1 MKKKILSLLIAFG
14 MVTQL
19 IGCDVPVIDFGDS
32 IKSPYEQIF
41 NKDNGESKTNEK
53 DEIKKETNDETIR
66 EETQKN
72 ENDQTSNSESKD
84 EVEVTINE
92 YYEIQYPEYYEIQ
105 YPEGYLY
112 DGRGIETETETEI
125 ELQYFYVDSNGE
137 LKLKMEIGDIPKE
150 CVQDAINEM
159 YAVKGYRFKQEPYK
173 TIYAKFNGY
182 IENMEDVEFSKNEKA
197 ILDKLIARR

>member
-14 MVTQL
+14 MATQL
-19 IGCDVPVIDFGDS
+19 IGCNVPFINSGDS

-41 NKDNGESKTNEK
+41 NKDNGESKINEK

-66 EETQKN
+66 EETQKK
-72 ENDQTSNSESKD
+72 ENDQTSNSKSKD

-92 YYEIQYPEYYEIQ
+92 YYEIQYPEE
-105 YPEGYLY
+105 YLY
-112 DGRGIETETETEI
+112 IDKGIETETETE
-125 ELQYFYVDSNGE
+125 LRYFYVDSNGE

-150 CVQDAINEM
+150 CAQDAINEM
-159 YAVKGYRFKQEPYK
+159 YALKGYRFKQEPYK

>member
-14 MVTQL
+14 MATQL

-41 NKDNGESKTNEK
+41 NKDNGESKINEK

-66 EETQKN
+66 EETQKK
-72 ENDQTSNSESKD
+72 ENDQTSNSELKD
-84 EVEVTINE
+84 KVEVTINE
-92 YYEIQYPEYYEIQ
+92 YYEIQYPE
-105 YPEGYLY
+105 GYLY
-112 DGRGIETETETEI
+112 NDKGIETETE
-125 ELQYFYVDSNGE
+125 LRYFYVDSNGE

-150 CVQDAINEM
+150 CAQDAINEM

-182 IENMEDVEFSKNEKA
+182 IENMEDVQFSKNEKA

>member
-14 MVTQL
+14 MATQL

-41 NKDNGESKTNEK
+41 NKDNGESKINEK

-66 EETQKN
+66 EETQKK
-72 ENDQTSNSESKD
+72 ENDQTSNSKSKD
-84 EVEVTINE
+84 EVEVNIN
-92 YYEIQYPEYYEIQ
+92 EYYEIQ

-112 DGRGIETETETEI
+112 NDKGIETETE
-125 ELQYFYVDSNGE
+125 LRYFYVDSNGE

-150 CVQDAINEM
+150 CAQDAINEM

>member
-1 MKKKILSLLIAFG
+1 MKKKVLSLLIAFG
-14 MVTQL
+14 MATQL
-19 IGCDVPVIDFGDS
+19 IGCDVPFINSGDS

-66 EETQKN
+66 EETQKK
-72 ENDQTSNSESKD
+72 ENDQTSNSKSKD
-84 EVEVTINE
+84 EVDVTINE

-112 DGRGIETETETEI
+112 NDKGIETETETE
-125 ELQYFYVDSNGE
+125 LRYFYVDSNGE

-150 CVQDAINEM
+150 CAQDAINEM

-182 IENMEDVEFSKNEKA
+182 IENMEDVQFSKNEKA

>member
-14 MVTQL
+14 MATQL
-19 IGCDVPVIDFGDS
+19 IGCDVPFINSGDS
-32 IKSPYEQIF
+32 IKLPYEQIF
-41 NKDNGESKTNEK
+41 NKDNGESKINEK

-66 EETQKN
+66 EETQKK
-72 ENDQTSNSESKD
+72 ENDQTSNSKSKD

-92 YYEIQYPEYYEIQ
+92 YYEIQYPE
-105 YPEGYLY
+105 GYLY
-112 DGRGIETETETEI
+112 NDKGIETETE
-125 ELQYFYVDSNGE
+125 LRYFYVDSNGE

-150 CVQDAINEM
+150 CTQDAINEM
-159 YAVKGYRFKQEPYK
+159 YAFKGYRFKQEPYK

>member
-14 MVTQL
+14 MATQL
-19 IGCDVPVIDFGDS
+19 IGCDVPFINSGDS

-66 EETQKN
+66 EETQKK
-72 ENDQTSNSESKD
+72 ENDQTSNSELKD
-84 EVEVTINE
+84 KVEVTINE
-92 YYEIQYPEYYEIQ
+92 YYEIQYPE
-105 YPEGYLY
+105 GYLY
-112 DGRGIETETETEI
+112 NDKGIETET

-150 CVQDAINEM
+150 CAQDAINEM
-159 YAVKGYRFKQEPYK
+159 YAFKGYKFKQEPYK

-182 IENMEDVEFSKNEKA
+182 IENMEDVQFSKNEKA

>member
-14 MVTQL
+14 IATQL
-19 IGCDVPVIDFGDS
+19 IGCDVPFINSGDS

-53 DEIKKETNDETIR
+53 DEIEKETNDKTIR
-66 EETQKN
+66 EETQKK
-72 ENDQTSNSESKD
+72 ENDQTSNSELKD
-84 EVEVTINE
+84 KVNVTINE
-92 YYEIQYPEYYEIQ
+92 YYEIQYPEE
-105 YPEGYLY
+105 YLY
-112 DGRGIETETETEI
+112 NDKVIETETETE
-125 ELQYFYVDSNGE
+125 LRYFYVDSNGE

-150 CVQDAINEM
+150 CAQDAINEM
-159 YAVKGYRFKQEPYK
+159 YALKGYRFKQEPYK

-182 IENMEDVEFSKNEKA
+182 IENMEDVQFSKNEKA

>member
-14 MVTQL
+14 IATQL
-19 IGCDVPVIDFGDS
+19 IGCDVPFINSGDS
-32 IKSPYEQIF
+32 IKSQYEQIF

-53 DEIKKETNDETIR
+53 DEIKKETNDKTIR
-66 EETQKN
+66 EETQKK
-72 ENDQTSNSESKD
+72 ENDQTSNSELKD
-84 EVEVTINE
+84 KVEVTINE
-92 YYEIQYPEYYEIQ
+92 YYEIQYPEE
-105 YPEGYLY
+105 YLY
-112 DGRGIETETETEI
+112 NDKVIETETETE
-125 ELQYFYVDSNGE
+125 LRYFYVDSNGE

-150 CVQDAINEM
+150 CAQDAINEM
-159 YAVKGYRFKQEPYK
+159 YAFKGYKFKQEPYK

>member
-14 MVTQL
+14 MATQL
-19 IGCDVPVIDFGDS
+19 IGCDVPFINSGDS

-41 NKDNGESKTNEK
+41 NKDNGESKINEK

-66 EETQKN
+66 EETQKK
-72 ENDQTSNSESKD
+72 ENDQTSNSELKD
-84 EVEVTINE
+84 KVEVTINE
-92 YYEIQYPEYYEIQ
+92 YYEIQYPE
-105 YPEGYLY
+105 GYLY
-112 DGRGIETETETEI
+112 NDKGIETETE
-125 ELQYFYVDSNGE
+125 LRYFYVDSNGE

-150 CVQDAINEM
+150 CAQDAINEM
-159 YAVKGYRFKQEPYK
+159 YALKGYRFKQEPYK

-182 IENMEDVEFSKNEKA
+182 IENMEDVQFSKNEKA

>member
-14 MVTQL
+14 MATQL

-41 NKDNGESKTNEK
+41 NKDNGESKINEK
-53 DEIKKETNDETIR
+53 DEIKKETNDKTIR
-66 EETQKN
+66 EETQKK
-72 ENDQTSNSESKD
+72 ENDQTSNSELKD
-84 EVEVTINE
+84 KVEVTINE
-92 YYEIQYPEYYEIQ
+92 YYEIQYPEE
-105 YPEGYLY
+105 YLY
-112 DGRGIETETETEI
+112 NDKGIETETE
-125 ELQYFYVDSNGE
+125 LRYFYVDSSGE

-150 CVQDAINEM
+150 CAQDAINEM

-182 IENMEDVEFSKNEKA
+182 IDNMEDVEFSKNEKA

>member
-14 MVTQL
+14 IATQF
-19 IGCDVPVIDFGDS
+19 IGCDVPFINSGDS

-53 DEIKKETNDETIR
+53 DEIKKETNDKTIR
-66 EETQKN
+66 EETQKK
-72 ENDQTSNSESKD
+72 ENDQTSNSELKD
-84 EVEVTINE
+84 KVEVTINE
-92 YYEIQYPEYYEIQ
+92 YYEIQYPE
-105 YPEGYLY
+105 GYLY
-112 DGRGIETETETEI
+112 NDKGIETETETE
-125 ELQYFYVDSNGE
+125 LRYFYVDSNGE

-150 CVQDAINEM
+150 CAQDAINEM
-159 YAVKGYRFKQEPYK
+159 YALKGYRFKQEPYK

-182 IENMEDVEFSKNEKA
+182 IDNMEDVQFSKNEKA

>member
-14 MVTQL
+14 MATQL
-19 IGCDVPVIDFGDS
+19 IGCDVPFINSGDS

-66 EETQKN
+66 EETQKK
-72 ENDQTSNSESKD
+72 ENDQTSNSELKD
-84 EVEVTINE
+84 KVEVTINE
-92 YYEIQYPEYYEIQ
+92 YYEIQYPE
-105 YPEGYLY
+105 GYLY
-112 DGRGIETETETEI
+112 NDKGIETETETE
-125 ELQYFYVDSNGE
+125 LRYFYVDSNGE

-150 CVQDAINEM
+150 CAQDAINEM

-182 IENMEDVEFSKNEKA
+182 IENMEDVQFSKNEKA

>member
-14 MVTQL
+14 MATQL

-41 NKDNGESKTNEK
+41 NKDNGESKINEK

-66 EETQKN
+66 EETQKK
-72 ENDQTSNSESKD
+72 ENDQTSNSKLKD
-84 EVEVTINE
+84 DVEVTINE
-92 YYEIQYPEYYEIQ
+92 YYEIQYPE
-105 YPEGYLY
+105 GYLY
-112 DGRGIETETETEI
+112 NDKGIETETETE
-125 ELQYFYVDSNGE
+125 LRYFYVDSNGE

-150 CVQDAINEM
+150 CAQDAINEM
-159 YAVKGYRFKQEPYK
+159 YALKGYRFKQEPYK

-182 IENMEDVEFSKNEKA
+182 IDNMEDVEFSKNEKA

>member
-1 MKKKILSLLIAFG
+1 MKKKVLSLLIAFG
-14 MVTQL
+14 MATQL

-41 NKDNGESKTNEK
+41 NKDNSESKINEK

-66 EETQKN
+66 EETQKK
-72 ENDQTSNSESKD
+72 ENDQTSNSKSKD

-92 YYEIQYPEYYEIQ
+92 YYEIQYPE
-105 YPEGYLY
+105 GYLY
-112 DGRGIETETETEI
+112 NDKGIETETETE
-125 ELQYFYVDSNGE
+125 LRYFYVDSNGE

-150 CVQDAINEM
+150 CAQDAINEM
-159 YAVKGYRFKQEPYK
+159 YALKGYRFKQEPYK

>member
-14 MVTQL
+14 MATQL

-41 NKDNGESKTNEK
+41 NKDNGESKINEK
-53 DEIKKETNDETIR
+53 DEIKKETNNETIR
-66 EETQKN
+66 EETQKK
-72 ENDQTSNSESKD
+72 ENDQTSNSELKD
-84 EVEVTINE
+84 KMEVTINE
-92 YYEIQYPEYYEIQ
+92 YYEIQYPE
-105 YPEGYLY
+105 GYLY
-112 DGRGIETETETEI
+112 NDKGIETETE
-125 ELQYFYVDSNGE
+125 LRYFYVDSNGE

-150 CVQDAINEM
+150 CAQDAINEM
-159 YAVKGYRFKQEPYK
+159 YALKGYRFKQEPYK

-182 IENMEDVEFSKNEKA
+182 IENMEDVQFSKNEKV

>member
-14 MVTQL
+14 MATQL

-53 DEIKKETNDETIR
+53 DEIKKETNDKTIR
-66 EETQKN
+66 EETQKK
-72 ENDQTSNSESKD
+72 ENDQTSNSELKD
-84 EVEVTINE
+84 KVEVTINE
-92 YYEIQYPEYYEIQ
+92 YYEIQYPEE
-105 YPEGYLY
+105 YLY
-112 DGRGIETETETEI
+112 IDKGIETETETE
-125 ELQYFYVDSNGE
+125 LRYFYVDSNGE

-150 CVQDAINEM
+150 CAQDAINEM
-159 YAVKGYRFKQEPYK
+159 YALKGYRFKQEPYK

>member
-14 MVTQL
+14 MATQL

-53 DEIKKETNDETIR
+53 DEIKKETNDKTIR
-66 EETQKN
+66 EETQKK
-72 ENDQTSNSESKD
+72 ENDQTSNSKSKD

-92 YYEIQYPEYYEIQ
+92 YYEIQYPEE
-105 YPEGYLY
+105 YLY
-112 DGRGIETETETEI
+112 IDKEIETETE
-125 ELQYFYVDSNGE
+125 LRYFYVDSNGE

-150 CVQDAINEM
+150 CAQDAINEM
-159 YAVKGYRFKQEPYK
+159 YALKGYRFKQEPYK

-182 IENMEDVEFSKNEKA
+182 IENMEDVQFSKNEKA

>member
-14 MVTQL
+14 IATQL
-19 IGCDVPVIDFGDS
+19 IGCDVPFIKSGDS
-32 IKSPYEQIF
+32 IKLPYEQIF
-41 NKDNGESKTNEK
+41 NKDNGESKINEK

-66 EETQKN
+66 EETQKK
-72 ENDQTSNSESKD
+72 ENDQTSNSELKD
-84 EVEVTINE
+84 EVNVTINE
-92 YYEIQYPEYYEIQ
+92 YYEIQYPEE
-105 YPEGYLY
+105 YLY
-112 DGRGIETETETEI
+112 NDKGIETETE
-125 ELQYFYVDSNGE
+125 LRYFYVDSNGE

-150 CVQDAINEM
+150 CAQDAINEM
-159 YAVKGYRFKQEPYK
+159 YALKGYRFKQEPYK

>member
-14 MVTQL
+14 MATQL

-41 NKDNGESKTNEK
+41 NKDNGESKINEK

-72 ENDQTSNSESKD
+72 ENDQTSNSKSKD
-84 EVEVTINE
+84 DVEVTINE
-92 YYEIQYPEYYEIQ
+92 YYEIQYPEE
-105 YPEGYLY
+105 YLY
-112 DGRGIETETETEI
+112 IDKGIETETEI
-125 ELQYFYVDSNGE
+125 EPELRYFYVDSNGE

-150 CVQDAINEM
+150 CAQDAINEM
-159 YAVKGYRFKQEPYK
+159 YALKGYRFKQEPYK

>member
-14 MVTQL
+14 MATQL

-41 NKDNGESKTNEK
+41 NKDNSKSKINEK
-53 DEIKKETNDETIR
+53 DEIKKETNNETIR
-66 EETQKN
+66 EETQKK
-72 ENDQTSNSESKD
+72 ENDQTSNSKSKD

-92 YYEIQYPEYYEIQ
+92 YYEIQYPEE
-105 YPEGYLY
+105 YLY
-112 DGRGIETETETEI
+112 IDKGIETETE
-125 ELQYFYVDSNGE
+125 LRYFYVDSNGE

-150 CVQDAINEM
+150 CAQDAINEM
-159 YAVKGYRFKQEPYK
+159 YALKGYRFKQEPYK

-182 IENMEDVEFSKNEKA
+182 IENMEDVQFSKNEKV

>member
-14 MVTQL
+14 MAIQL
-19 IGCDVPVIDFGDS
+19 IGCDVPFINSGDS

-66 EETQKN
+66 EETQKK
-72 ENDQTSNSESKD
+72 ENDQTSNSELKD
-84 EVEVTINE
+84 KVEVTINE
-92 YYEIQYPEYYEIQ
+92 YYEIQYPE
-105 YPEGYLY
+105 GYLY
-112 DGRGIETETETEI
+112 NDKGIETETE
-125 ELQYFYVDSNGE
+125 LRYFYVDLNGE

-150 CVQDAINEM
+150 CAQDAINEM
-159 YAVKGYRFKQEPYK
+159 YALKGYRFKQEPYK

-182 IENMEDVEFSKNEKA
+182 IENMEDVQFSKNEKA

>member
-14 MVTQL
+14 MATQL

-41 NKDNGESKTNEK
+41 NKDNGESKINEK

-66 EETQKN
+66 EETQKK
-72 ENDQTSNSESKD
+72 ENDQTSNSKSKD

-92 YYEIQYPEYYEIQ
+92 YYEIQYPE
-105 YPEGYLY
+105 GYLY
-112 DGRGIETETETEI
+112 NDKGIETETE
-125 ELQYFYVDSNGE
+125 LRYFYVDSNGE

-150 CVQDAINEM
+150 CAQDAINEM
-159 YAVKGYRFKQEPYK
+159 YALKGYRFKQEPYK

-182 IENMEDVEFSKNEKA
+182 IDNMEDVEFSKNEKA

>member
-14 MVTQL
+14 MATQL

-41 NKDNGESKTNEK
+41 NKDNGESKINEK

-66 EETQKN
+66 EETQKK
-72 ENDQTSNSESKD
+72 ENDQTSNSELKD

-92 YYEIQYPEYYEIQ
+92 YYEIQYPE
-105 YPEGYLY
+105 GYLY
-112 DGRGIETETETEI
+112 NDKGIETETETE
-125 ELQYFYVDSNGE
+125 LRYFYIDSNGE

-150 CVQDAINEM
+150 CAQDAINEM
-159 YAVKGYRFKQEPYK
+159 YALKGYRFKQEPYK

>member
-14 MVTQL
+14 IATQL
-19 IGCDVPVIDFGDS
+19 IGCDVPFINFGDS

-41 NKDNGESKTNEK
+41 NKDNSESKINEK

-66 EETQKN
+66 EETQKK
-72 ENDQTSNSESKD
+72 ENDQTSNSELKD
-84 EVEVTINE
+84 KVEVTINE
-92 YYEIQYPEYYEIQ
+92 YYEIQYPEE
-105 YPEGYLY
+105 YLY
-112 DGRGIETETETEI
+112 DDKGIETETE
-125 ELQYFYVDSNGE
+125 LRYFYVDSNGE

-150 CVQDAINEM
+150 CAQDAINEM
-159 YAVKGYRFKQEPYK
+159 YALKGYRFKQEPYK

-182 IENMEDVEFSKNEKA
+182 IENMEDVQFSKNEKA

>member
-1 MKKKILSLLIAFG
+1 MKKKILSLLITFG
-14 MVTQL
+14 MATQL

-41 NKDNGESKTNEK
+41 NKDNSESKINEK

-66 EETQKN
+66 EETQKK
-72 ENDQTSNSESKD
+72 ENDQTSNSELKD
-84 EVEVTINE
+84 KVEVTINE
-92 YYEIQYPEYYEIQ
+92 YYEIQYPEE
-105 YPEGYLY
+105 YLY
-112 DGRGIETETETEI
+112 IDKEIETETETE
-125 ELQYFYVDSNGE
+125 LRYFYVDSNGE

-150 CVQDAINEM
+150 CAQDAINEM
-159 YAVKGYRFKQEPYK
+159 YALKGYRFKQEPYK

>member
-14 MVTQL
+14 IATQF
-19 IGCDVPVIDFGDS
+19 IGCDVPFINSGDS

-41 NKDNGESKTNEK
+41 NKDNGESKINEK

-66 EETQKN
+66 EETQKK
-72 ENDQTSNSESKD
+72 ENDQTSNSELKD
-84 EVEVTINE
+84 KVEVTINE
-92 YYEIQYPEYYEIQ
+92 YYEIQYPE
-105 YPEGYLY
+105 GYLY
-112 DGRGIETETETEI
+112 NDKGIETETETE
-125 ELQYFYVDSNGE
+125 LRYFYVDSNGE

-150 CVQDAINEM
+150 CAQDAINEM
-159 YAVKGYRFKQEPYK
+159 YALKGYRFKQEPYK

>member
-14 MVTQL
+14 MATQL
-19 IGCDVPVIDFGDS
+19 IGCDVPFINSGDS

-41 NKDNGESKTNEK
+41 NKDNSESKINEK

-66 EETQKN
+66 EETQKK
-72 ENDQTSNSESKD
+72 ENDQTSNSELKD
-84 EVEVTINE
+84 KVEVTINE
-92 YYEIQYPEYYEIQ
+92 YYEIQYPE
-105 YPEGYLY
+105 GYLY
-112 DGRGIETETETEI
+112 NDKGIEIETE
-125 ELQYFYVDSNGE
+125 LRYFYVDSNGE

-150 CVQDAINEM
+150 CAQDAINEM
-159 YAVKGYRFKQEPYK
+159 YALKGYRFKQEPYK

>member
-1 MKKKILSLLIAFG
+1 MKKKVLSLLIAFG
-14 MVTQL
+14 MATQL
-19 IGCDVPVIDFGDS
+19 IGCDVPFINSGDS
-32 IKSPYEQIF
+32 IKLPYEQIF

-66 EETQKN
+66 EETQKK

-92 YYEIQYPEYYEIQ
+92 YYEIQYPEE
-105 YPEGYLY
+105 YLY
-112 DGRGIETETETEI
+112 IDKGIETETETE
-125 ELQYFYVDSNGE
+125 LRYFYVDSNGE

-150 CVQDAINEM
+150 CAQDAINEM

-182 IENMEDVEFSKNEKA
+182 IENMEDVQFSKNEKA

>member
-14 MVTQL
+14 MATQL
-19 IGCDVPVIDFGDS
+19 IGCDVPFINSGDS

-66 EETQKN
+66 EETQKK
-72 ENDQTSNSESKD
+72 ENDQTSNSKSKD

-92 YYEIQYPEYYEIQ
+92 YYEIQYPEE
-105 YPEGYLY
+105 YPYN
-112 DGRGIETETETEI
+112 DKGIETETE
-125 ELQYFYVDSNGE
+125 LRYFYVDSNGE

-150 CVQDAINEM
+150 CAQDAINEM

-182 IENMEDVEFSKNEKA
+182 IENMEDVQFSKNEKA

>member
-14 MVTQL
+14 MATQL
-19 IGCDVPVIDFGDS
+19 IGCDVPFIKSGDS

-66 EETQKN
+66 EETQKK
-72 ENDQTSNSESKD
+72 ENDQTSNSELKD

-92 YYEIQYPEYYEIQ
+92 YYEIQYPEE
-105 YPEGYLY
+105 YLY
-112 DGRGIETETETEI
+112 NDKGIETETETE
-125 ELQYFYVDSNGE
+125 LRYFYVDSNGE

-150 CVQDAINEM
+150 CAQDAINEM
-159 YAVKGYRFKQEPYK
+159 YALKGYRFKQEPYK

>member
-1 MKKKILSLLIAFG
+1 MKKKVLSLLIAFG
-14 MVTQL
+14 MATQL
-19 IGCDVPVIDFGDS
+19 ISCDAPVIDFGDS

-41 NKDNGESKTNEK
+41 NKDNSESKINEK

-66 EETQKN
+66 EETQKK
-72 ENDQTSNSESKD
+72 ENDQTSNSELKD
-84 EVEVTINE
+84 KVEVTINE
-92 YYEIQYPEYYEIQ
+92 YYEIQYPEE
-105 YPEGYLY
+105 YLY
-112 DGRGIETETETEI
+112 IDKGIETETETE
-125 ELQYFYVDSNGE
+125 LRYFYVDSNGE

-150 CVQDAINEM
+150 CTQDAINEM
-159 YAVKGYRFKQEPYK
+159 YALKGYKFKQEPYK

>member
-14 MVTQL
+14 MATQL

-41 NKDNGESKTNEK
+41 NKDNGESKINEK

-66 EETQKN
+66 EETQKK
-72 ENDQTSNSESKD
+72 ENDQTSNSELKD
-84 EVEVTINE
+84 KVEVTINE
-92 YYEIQYPEYYEIQ
+92 YYEIQYPE
-105 YPEGYLY
+105 GYLY
-112 DGRGIETETETEI
+112 NDKGIETETE
-125 ELQYFYVDSNGE
+125 LRYFYVDSNGE

-150 CVQDAINEM
+150 CAQDAINEM
-159 YAVKGYRFKQEPYK
+159 YALKGYRFKQEPYK

-182 IENMEDVEFSKNEKA
+182 IENMEDVQFSKNEKA

>member
-14 MVTQL
+14 MATQL
-19 IGCDVPVIDFGDS
+19 IGCDVPFINSGDS

-41 NKDNGESKTNEK
+41 NKDNGESKINEK
-53 DEIKKETNDETIR
+53 DEIKKETNDKTIR
-66 EETQKN
+66 EETQKK
-72 ENDQTSNSESKD
+72 ENDQTSNSELKD
-84 EVEVTINE
+84 KVEVTINE
-92 YYEIQYPEYYEIQ
+92 YYEIQYPEE
-105 YPEGYLY
+105 YPYN
-112 DGRGIETETETEI
+112 DKGIETETE
-125 ELQYFYVDSNGE
+125 LRYFYVDSNGE

-150 CVQDAINEM
+150 CAQDAINEM
-159 YAVKGYRFKQEPYK
+159 YAFKGYRFKQEPYK

>member
-14 MVTQL
+14 IATQL
-19 IGCDVPVIDFGDS
+19 IGCDVPFINSGDS

-66 EETQKN
+66 EETQKK
-72 ENDQTSNSESKD
+72 ENDQTSNSELKD
-84 EVEVTINE
+84 KVDVTINE
-92 YYEIQYPEYYEIQ
+92 YYEIQYPEV
-105 YPEGYLY
+105 YLY
-112 DGRGIETETETEI
+112 DDKGIETETE
-125 ELQYFYVDSNGE
+125 LRYFYVDSNGE

-150 CVQDAINEM
+150 CAQDAINEM
-159 YAVKGYRFKQEPYK
+159 YALKGYRFKQEPYK

>member
-14 MVTQL
+14 MATQL

-41 NKDNGESKTNEK
+41 NKDNGESKINEK

-66 EETQKN
+66 EETQKK
-72 ENDQTSNSESKD
+72 ENDQTSNSELKD
-84 EVEVTINE
+84 KVEVTINE
-92 YYEIQYPEYYEIQ
+92 YYEIQYPE
-105 YPEGYLY
+105 GYLY
-112 DGRGIETETETEI
+112 NDKGIETETETE
-125 ELQYFYVDSNGE
+125 LRYFYVDSNGE

-150 CVQDAINEM
+150 CAQDAINEM
-159 YAVKGYRFKQEPYK
+159 YALKGYRFKQEPYK

-182 IENMEDVEFSKNEKA
+182 IDNMEDVEFSKNEKA

>member
-14 MVTQL
+14 MATQL
-19 IGCDVPVIDFGDS
+19 IGCDVPFINSGDS

-53 DEIKKETNDETIR
+53 DEIKKETNDKTIR
-66 EETQKN
+66 EETQKK
-72 ENDQTSNSESKD
+72 ENDQTSNSELKD
-84 EVEVTINE
+84 KVEVTINE
-92 YYEIQYPEYYEIQ
+92 YYEIQYPE
-105 YPEGYLY
+105 GYLY
-112 DGRGIETETETEI
+112 NDKGIETETETE
-125 ELQYFYVDSNGE
+125 LRYFYVDSNGE

-150 CVQDAINEM
+150 CAQDAINEM
-159 YAVKGYRFKQEPYK
+159 YALKGYRFKQEPYK

-182 IENMEDVEFSKNEKA
+182 IDNMEDVEFSKNEKA